1 MGPCVRGDDDNP
13 NIVTQNQLARLAR
26 HQFGGRLARRLA
38 ACSGCGKTTRR
49 AKFRLTRRANHSY
62 KFARLTRQEGRI
74 AIVTNADGMR
84 WTRQRRARRGV
95 RRAGWRKTCE
105 RSNGA
110 QTNGAE
116 AYGKTVWS
124 WHPLLMSSRRRFC
137 RPNRARQTLNP
148 QATVTRTNS
157 SPRRARHKP

>member
-1 MGPCVRGDDDNP
+1 LPFRQFYQSLAVADDLLHHRECEMQSPIEIDLAAFGSA
-13 NIVTQNQLARLAR
+13 LARPVALPI
-26 HQFGGRLARRLA
+26 LRRR
-38 ACSGCGKTTRR
+38 GCGKTTRR

-95 RRAGWRKTCE
+95 RRAGWQKTCE

-110 QTNGAE
+110 RTNGDCGVRQNRVVLASVADVKPAE
-116 AYGKTVWS
+116 V
-124 WHPLLMSSRRRFC
+124 L
-137 RPNRARQTLNP
+137 QTQPGSANP
-148 QATVTRTNS
+148 
-157 SPRRARHKP
+157 